1 MYFGGIDP
9 GTLGKALNVSADQSM
24 TDVISQN
31 NMIGENLKACLKGID
46 FMNQTIVTEIGSKA
60 DHICSKL
67 EVITKALIKKDLDLN
82 SIFGNISSDKG
93 NWE

>member
-1 MYFGGIDP
+1 
-9 GTLGKALNVSADQSM
+9 
-24 TDVISQN
+24 
-31 NMIGENLKACLKGID
+31 
-46 FMNQTIVTEIGSKA
+46 VTEIGSKA